1 MTSVLRF
8 ADSSYFLSG
17 NFELD
22 LESNHP
28 ILVDPL
34 WKGTVLENH
43 LHKYPLPILDSP
55 KSFCLVT
62 SGSTGLPKMVWK
74 EWSEIES
81 EIAFWTRE
89 EKIQSLFQE
98 TKPNGLAVSVPLCH
112 LYGLLWGYLIP
123 KRLGVSIN
131 IGAPKEGTKLWITSA
146 SQMQKTF
153 DAAALLPPNAI
164 VSGMKFPVPL
174 ARTFREKG
182 GISVLEIYGS
192 TETGAIGY
200 RDPLRQNRF
209 QILDEVET
217 KFYLQ
222 EGTEEFELQIR
233 SPYLSQKY
241 FYQEEHGW
249 VRHDIPPNEYYA
261 TNDLGNGSE
270 LGWYLLGR
278 KDRIIKHFGKRV
290 SLDRIESEILGLSL
304 PGEFV
309 CVGISGELGD
319 SIGLFSST
327 NLTPNELI
335 IQLRKE
341 LPESHIPK
349 VVLTNK
355 QIPKLPN
362 GKIDYPNI
370 TNLCSQEYDRG
381 KEDF

>member
-1 MTSVLRF
+1 MASVLRF
-8 ADSSYFLSG
+8 ADSEYFLSG

-22 LESNHP
+22 LEKNQP

-43 LHKYPLPILDSP
+43 LHIYPLPVLDSK

-62 SGSTGLPKMVWK
+62 SGSTGVPKMVWK

-81 EIAFWTRE
+81 EISFWT
-89 EKIQSLFQE
+89 KDNLVQSLFQG
-98 TKPNGLAVSVPLCH
+98 TKKAGVFVSVPLCH

-123 KRLGVSIN
+123 KRLGIPIHIEKPS
-131 IGAPKEGTKLWITSA
+131 KETYLWITSA
-146 SQMQKTF
+146 PQLQKAV
-153 DAAALLPPNAI
+153 DAHSPLPKNAI

-174 ARTFREKG
+174 ARTLRDKG

-209 QILDEVET
+209 QILNEVET
-217 KFYLQ
+217 KFFQ
-222 EGTEEFELQIR
+222 EEGIEESELQIR
-233 SPYLSQKY
+233 SPYLSNQ
-241 FYQEEHGW
+241 FFLLEEKGW
-249 VRHDIPPNEYYA
+249 VKFRIPPNEFYA

-278 KDRIIKHFGKRV
+278 KDRIIKHKGKRV

-309 CVGISGELGD
+309 CVCISGESGD
-319 SIGLFSST
+319 TIGVFGST
-327 NLTPNELI
+327 NLTPEEVLI
-335 IQLRKE
+335 RMRKD

-349 VVLTNK
+349 LVLTNHSM
-355 QIPKLPN
+355 PRLPN
-362 GKIDYPNI
+362 GKIDYPTI
-370 TNLCSQEYDRG
+370 TKLCSQE
-381 KEDF
+381 